1 MMKASVIILTKNA
14 GSHFAKVL
22 EAVLNQE
29 TDWEYEVLVVDSGS
43 TDGTVEYVML
53 NKGVRLHQIPARE
66 FGHGK
71 TRNLA
76 VSLTTGEY
84 TAMLTHD
91 ALPANKT
98 WLAEL
103 VACVEQSEDV
113 AGAFGRHIAYRHDGP
128 FLARDLQQHFD
139 GFLQQPQI
147 VRLDEED
154 RYQRDVGY
162 RQSLHFFSD
171 NNACLRRS
179 VLEKIPY
186 PEVDFAE
193 DQLWAKNIIEAG
205 YAKAYADKAVV
216 YHSHTF
222 GPIELCRRSFDE
234 SRALRRLFGYQL
246 CPTVLQMLV
255 QSCRTTA
262 NDFMYLRKNRG
273 VIANLG
279 WVIRAPFRNTA
290 KQLGYYL
297 GQRAERLPNRVVSFI
312 SRDMSLQ
319 RKR

>member
-1 MMKASVIILTKNA
+1 MKASVIILTKNA
-14 GSHFAKVL
+14 GSRFDKVL
-22 EAVLNQE
+22 QAVLDQE
-29 TDWEYEVLVVDSGS
+29 TGWQYEVLVVDSGS
-43 TDGTVEYVML
+43 TDSTVEYVES
-53 NKGVRLHQIPARE
+53 KQAVRLHQIPAGE

-76 VSLTTGEY
+76 ISLTTGEY
-84 TAMLTHD
+84 AAMLTHD
-91 ALPANKT
+91 ALPVNKT

-103 VACVEQSEDV
+103 VAAVEQSEDV
-113 AGAFGRHIAYRHDGP
+113 AGAFGRHVAYQHDGP

-139 GFLQQPQI
+139 GFLQCPQI
-147 VRLDEED
+147 VRRDDED
-154 RYQRDVGY
+154 RYQREAGY
-162 RQSLHFFSD
+162 RQFLHFFSD

-179 VLEKIPY
+179 VWEEIPY
-186 PEVDFAE
+186 PEVEFAE

-262 NDFMYLRKNRG
+262 NDFMYLRKNRV

-297 GQRAERLPNRVVSFI
+297 GQRAERLPNRVVSLI